1 VDTVILEDDEP
12 FDLLLQ
18 LPIEV
23 TATGENVTLTFPVF
37 AAALP
42 QSIGRIRLPLSLE
55 AGSALAA
62 QIQAAVRMAERRARD
77 L

>member
-1 VDTVILEDDEP
+1 MGTVMCEGVEP

-18 LPIEV
+18 LPIEIAAQDE
-23 TATGENVTLTFPVF
+23 TVTLTFPVF
-37 AAALP
+37 AAGMP

-55 AGSALAA
+55 AADAFA
-62 QIQAAVRMAERRARD
+62 VQIQSAVQMAIRRTRE